1 MYQINFPPQLNTVS
15 WTFTGGIKDADTGD
29 DLDLSLYS
37 WTFEV
42 LDPDSCCY
50 ARLTASTDN
59 GKFTTPET
67 GIFQFTFT
75 ASEMATLCPQS
86 YPTRL
91 TMELISDTTQSV
103 AVSVGSL
110 PVICK

>member
-29 DLDLSLYS
+29 DLDLTLYT
-37 WTFEV
+37 WKFEV
-42 LDPDSCCY
+42 LDRDACCCV
-50 ARLTASTDN
+50 RLTASTDN
-59 GKFTTPET
+59 GKFTIPEV

-75 ASEMATLCPQS
+75 ASEMGGLCPNT
-86 YPTRL
+86 YDTRL
-91 TMELISDTTQSV
+91 TMTLISDTTQGA

-110 PVICK
+110 PIICK

>member
-1 MYQINFPPQLNTVS
+1 MYSINFPPQLNTVP

-37 WTFEV
+37 WLFEI
-42 LDPDSCCY
+42 LEPDSCCV
-50 ARLTASTDN
+50 RLTASTDD
-59 GKFTTPET
+59 GSFTTPET

-75 ASEMATLCPQS
+75 AGQMATLCPQS

-91 TMELISDTTQSV
+91 TMTLISDTTQSA